1 MNRSREGFVLAFVVF
16 MLFAISVAGAT
27 GYLIV
32 SSEFS
37 MSTHSGEGSEA
48 LAVARAGLE
57 RFVAEHVGV
66 VPDSTSY
73 AMGDGVVVVTTR
85 KVVEQDSV
93 THLYY
98 LKAEATVADIRTPNT
113 PARRVVGA
121 QAILRKR
128 PLPHMAALITSA
140 SSLTVHPF
148 GSAVGVD
155 VDLPFT
161 CSGGGATPIA
171 GAVASS
177 SVLGT
182 TVGLPLFETW
192 PGGWTDV
199 RDSIRV
205 RWDVLSD
212 PDFPVDYENSL
223 PALGSIPADS
233 FPIVRYTGA
242 TTILTT
248 SGLHNKGVLIV
259 TGTLRPW
266 FLFQWEGIVLAGNI
280 GDAFLSFLG
289 GGAVDGMMIG
299 GLDADN
305 TPSSLEIRTDVIYHS
320 CPVYAANESLSY
332 FELLPNT
339 LYEAN

>member
-1 MNRSREGFVLAFVVF
+1 MRSAQDGFVLAFVVF

-27 GYLIV
+27 GYMIV

-37 MSTHSGEGSEA
+37 MSTHAGEGSEA

-57 RFVAEHVGV
+57 RFVAEHVGA
-66 VPDSTSY
+66 VPDTTTY

-85 KVVEQDSV
+85 KILEQDSV
-93 THLYY
+93 THFYY
-98 LKAEATVADIRTPNT
+98 IKAEATVTDIRTPNT

-140 SSLTVHPF
+140 TNLTVHPT
-148 GSAVGVD
+148 GAAVGVD
-155 VDLPFT
+155 LDLPIT
-161 CSGGGATPIA
+161 CAGGGATPIA
-171 GAVASS
+171 GAVANST
-177 SVLGT
+177 VLGT
-182 TVGLPLFETW
+182 TVGVPLFEVW
-192 PGGWTDV
+192 PGGWSAV

-212 PDFPVDYENSL
+212 PDFPVDYENTL

-233 FPIVRYTGA
+233 FPIVRYTGG
-242 TTILTT
+242 TTILST
-248 SGLHNKGVLIV
+248 SGWHNRGVLIV

-266 FLFQWEGIVLAGNI
+266 FLFDWDGIVLAGNI
-280 GDAFLSFLG
+280 GSTFISFLG

-305 TPSSLEIRTDVIYHS
+305 APSSLTVRTDVLYRS
-320 CPVYAANESLSY
+320 CQVYGANESLSY

-339 LYEAN
+339 MYEAN